1 MVTMFT
7 LDIMKWKW
15 HIISVAFLSKTCN
28 PRVVMIKIS
37 EKFQYGEI
45 LQNTLPVVL
54 KILSHK
60 NQVMAEKLSQ
70 KREV

>member
-1 MVTMFT
+1 
-7 LDIMKWKW
+7 
-15 HIISVAFLSKTCN
+15 
-28 PRVVMIKIS
+28 MIKIS